1 MWLLFQHFR
10 IGQKRRASKHSGV
23 TVRENSAFRVVSLLD
38 LRSPLLVSG
47 HSVIPAAVCRSSNK
61 CSQSGAELPPLWVS
75 SSAVSGV
82 KIFSTPST
90 GDNQTSGRRSCW
102 RQTRRE
108 EARFEEFPDD
118 PDLHEVDRQEMSRFH
133 FSLKHG
139 ADDRRVGGVVLYNI
153 FHGNDNN

>member
-1 MWLLFQHFR
+1 M
-10 IGQKRRASKHSGV
+10 
-23 TVRENSAFRVVSLLD
+23 
-38 LRSPLLVSG
+38 
-47 HSVIPAAVCRSSNK
+47 
-61 CSQSGAELPPLWVS
+61 
-75 SSAVSGV
+75 VSGV

-102 RQTRRE
+102 RQTRTKE
-108 EARFEEFPDD
+108 VTSEEFPDD
-118 PDLHEVDRQEMSRFH
+118 PDLHEADGQEMSRFH